1 MRSPWSE
8 LLSEHN
14 IKLITFTKYSAWK
27 MYVGGTYRYL
37 RGCRDKYQLIR
48 AFTYSTKRNTLEDS
62 TGLQCIQSQS
72 LDPRVTA
79 LREKLIYCDYLDYQK
94 VKVNYMKRFLLK
106 KKFEN
111 NKKKAQI
118 DKLTN
123 TPVYSILLDTLRND
137 KESSGRHLEQERTN
151 AEEKVAKPVH
161 MPYAS
166 TDLYSNVDTPS
177 NETNK
182 NYVDENITLLNDKYK
197 ALYEKYLM
205 EKSAALENREFTLQN
220 YLEETDTTVSYKKD
234 FSSNIPSNW
243 MVDVEQYDDASQED
257 TWLNNYGTPD
267 PNSNI
272 SSVPCG
278 GCGALL
284 HCKDQALPG
293 YLPSELFLKRSERE
307 LQIMICQRCHFMQYY
322 NTTLEVKVSADEYPE
337 LLKVIKTKKCA
348 VILMV
353 DLTDFPCSI
362 WPEIN
367 SVLHPYTPVFVVGN
381 KIDLLPQDSKHFFT
395 HIKECLLKSVAT
407 GTGIKKENIKH
418 VALVSAKTGY
428 GIEELINKLHKI
440 WKYKGDVYVI
450 GCTNVG
456 KSSLFNALLQ
466 SDYCK
471 VQAVDLVQRATISPW
486 PGTTL
491 NLLKFPILNPLRWR
505 LYLRTL
511 RLQKEQQ
518 YKHAEEKFRIDQ
530 FKATHNLKYAT
541 LQSHIGRT
549 FQSKFGT
556 KVDDPFAEEKYKK
569 RTQQFGLD
577 ETREEYKH
585 SRWCYDTPGT
595 IQPDQVLDLLTTQEL
610 LSVLPKKIISP
621 RTFVLHVNQ
630 TIFLGGI
637 GRLDYIEG
645 NHFIRCTIFSSSEL
659 PVTLTR
665 TEDADSVYNELL
677 ETEAFVVPEN
687 NPDRLKHWPALESKE
702 MEVTGVGKNESIGDI
717 VLSSAGW
724 IAITAKEADR
734 VLLRAWSPQGRGLY
748 LRIPALLKKSVV
760 LRGNRIA
767 EVPTYKSGRQAY
779 KQFL

>member
-1 MRSPWSE
+1 M
-8 LLSEHN
+8 LSMNN
-14 IKLITFTKYSAWK
+14 IKLIAFTKCSAWK
-27 MYVGGTYRYL
+27 SYIDNTYHL
-37 RGCRDKYQLIR
+37 RGHRDKYQLIQ
-48 AFTYSTKRNTLEDS
+48 AFAWYSKCSTKEDV
-62 TGLQCIQSQS
+62 QRF
-72 LDPRVTA
+72 LDPRVEA

-106 KKFEN
+106 KRAEN
-111 NKKKAQI
+111 AEKKTRV

-123 TPVYSILLDTLRND
+123 TPTYSILLDMRNNENND
-137 KESSGRHLEQERTN
+137 CHLEQKHTN
-151 AEEKVAKPVH
+151 TEENVAKPVH

-166 TDLYSNVDTPS
+166 TDLYSNVDDTSSHEGNKS
-177 NETNK
+177 N
-182 NYVDENITLLNDKYK
+182 VDANTISLNDKYK
-197 ALYEKYLM
+197 TLYEKYLA
-205 EKSAALENREFTLQN
+205 EKKAASGNIEFTLQD
-220 YLEETDTTVSYKKD
+220 YLEKTDTDASYKRE
-234 FSSNIPSNW
+234 FSSNVPSNW
-243 MVDVEQYDDASQED
+243 MVDVEQYDDTLQD
-257 TWLNNYGTPD
+257 NTWLNNYGTPD
-267 PNSNI
+267 LNSSI
-272 SSVPCG
+272 SSIPCG

-293 YLPSELFLKRSERE
+293 YLPSELFLQRSERE
-307 LQIMICQRCHFMQYY
+307 LRVMICQRCHFMQYY
-322 NTTLEVKVSADEYPE
+322 KTTLEVKVPADEYSQ

-353 DLTDFPCSI
+353 DLMDFPCSI

-367 SVLHPYTPVFVVGN
+367 SVLHPFTPVFVVGN
-381 KIDLLPQDSKHFFT
+381 KIDLLPQDSNHFFT
-395 HIKECLLKSVAT
+395 HIKDCLSKAVQMR
-407 GTGIKKENIKH
+407 TGIKKENIKH

-428 GIEELINKLHKI
+428 GIEELINKLHNI

-471 VQAVDLVQRATISPW
+471 VQAVDLIQRATISPW

-505 LYLRTL
+505 LYLRML

-518 YKHAEEKFRIDQ
+518 YKHAEEKFRISQ
-530 FKATHNLKYAT
+530 FKTTRNLKYAT

-549 FQSKFGT
+549 FLSKFET
-556 KVDDPFAEEKYKK
+556 KIGNDPFAEEKYKK
-569 RTQQFGLD
+569 HDNTQQFGFD
-577 ETREEYKH
+577 ENREEYKY

-595 IQPDQVLDLLTTQEL
+595 IQTDQVLDLLTMQEL
-610 LSVLPKKIISP
+610 LTVLPKEIISP

-637 GRLDYIEG
+637 GRLDYTKGES
-645 NHFIRCTIFSSSEL
+645 FIRCTIFSSSEL

-665 TEDADSVYNELL
+665 TEDADDVYNKLL
-677 ETEAFVVPEN
+677 ETEVFVVPEN
-687 NPDRLKHWPALESKE
+687 NPNRLEHWPALGFKKI
-702 MEVTGVGKNESIGDI
+702 EVTGIGKNESIADV

-724 IAITAKEADR
+724 IAIAAEEAER

-748 LRIPALLKKSVV
+748 LRTPALLKRSVA
-760 LRGNRIA
+760 LRGGRICDA
-767 EVPTYKSGRQAY
+767 PTYKSGRQAY
-779 KQFL
+779 KK